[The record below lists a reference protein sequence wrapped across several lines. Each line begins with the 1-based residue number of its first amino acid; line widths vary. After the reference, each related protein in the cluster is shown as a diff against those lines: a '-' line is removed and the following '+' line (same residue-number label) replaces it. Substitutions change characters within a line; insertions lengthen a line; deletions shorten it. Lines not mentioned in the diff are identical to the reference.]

1 MTEVPEKNTTTAERE
16 EKENII
22 IDIFKKLLEIN
33 WFTYGGK
40 KQVLK

>member
-1 MTEVPEKNTTTAERE
+1 MTDTVEKKNDTDIVE

-22 IDIFKKLLEIN
+22 VEVLKKLLEIN

-40 KQVLK
+40 KEVLK

>member
-1 MTEVPEKNTTTAERE
+1 MTETVDKNTSKETEE

-40 KQVLK
+40 GEVLK